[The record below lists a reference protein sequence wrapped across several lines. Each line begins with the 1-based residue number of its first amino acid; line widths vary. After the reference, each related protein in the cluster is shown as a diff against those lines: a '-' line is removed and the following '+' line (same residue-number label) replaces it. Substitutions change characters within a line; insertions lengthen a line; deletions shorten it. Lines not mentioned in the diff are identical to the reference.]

1 MLQCKKKILF
11 RIQLLFGIVLSNC
24 IIVIAQTATGNNIT
38 IDNGLINNEVT
49 AIHQDAYGFLWFGTR
64 GGLNRY
70 NGYDITTLR
79 STPLS
84 SNNLSNQAVEVIA
97 EYKNTLWIGNK
108 IGGLNRYDILSDSIT
123 HYNATDLIKIQEIKS
138 LLVDDNGDLFI
149 GALHGLYILS
159 KGKFTVVDK
168 SLSISALA
176 KDKQGRIWVGT
187 NYGFYQYNPVSK
199 KIDLVDLGDTKFFV
213 TSIAIDKQSQNLYL
227 GSWKNGLIKYTIS
240 SKTFKKYLDT
250 SLQNSV
256 AINNT
261 YRVFIDKDEQVW
273 VGTWGA
279 GLRKFDITK
288 ERFENFAIKPLNV
301 FNKDYDIVLS
311 IMQDKSGIIWI
322 GTDGGGVCKIDPYRK
337 KFNAISSFG
346 VDNASS
352 GNTHVSAIYEGKNGG
367 LWLGTRGG
375 GLSFSMDKKNFTRK
389 DIVGNTIRT
398 ICFFE
403 NNNDLWVGTGDGL
416 AIFKDYERNGK
427 TILVKKLKDDTTTI
441 SGPKVSAIVKDKN
454 GIIWVGTQEN
464 ALNRVVGFKG
474 DMPIFKRYP
483 EKIGVAGAIQN
494 DRVSCM
500 LVDRKNHLWVGTYD
514 GLHLYNRQKDNFEL
528 VSATSYGT
536 RLSNST
542 ILTMAEDSY
551 GNIWIGTQQGLN
563 KVSFTS
569 SGKIEIKSYFQTAGF
584 PNDYIHAILID
595 SENNVWMSTN
605 RGITKF
611 IESSNSFR
619 NFDTRDGV
627 GSNAFSE
634 NSSFLKSNGEML
646 FGGINGITYF
656 FPDSIRL
663 NNYVS
668 PVYITN
674 LQVNNK
680 DVGVGKVI
688 KNDIILSKAVF
699 LTDKIEISYKENIIT
714 LGYASL
720 DYHAPDKNQYQY
732 ILEGF
737 DEKWVDA
744 GSNRTVTY
752 TSLPSGT
759 YTFKVKGSNSDQI
772 WGNNIATIQI
782 TILPPPWKTWWA
794 YTIYFLIIG
803 GLLWLSRYM
812 KLNRINLKNKLEI
825 ANINYQKEKEIAD
838 VKNKFFANISHEFRT
853 PLTLMIGPLEDLI
866 EDDKLNSA
874 VKETVHKIQNQAKRL
889 LSLINQLLDFH
900 KAETNALK
908 LNASYNDIAK
918 MLKFI
923 HATFDEE
930 ANRKGIHFTFSTNK
944 KEIYLS
950 IDKEKVE
957 SIMYNLLSNAFKFT
971 PSGGEIKLSVMQIEG
986 SDNVCEIVV
995 ADTGKGI
1002 TAEDKAKVFDR
1013 FYQVTQAE
1021 PGKYVGTGIGLA
1033 FVKDLV
1039 ELHNG
1044 EIELADN
1051 QPQGSIFKIKL
1062 PLSEQNASTG
1072 KIVET
1077 DDAEDDIILNDEEE
1091 AESKELPIV
1100 LIIEDNDDLNQYLC
1114 KTIGKFYNVITAKD
1128 GKEGLEK
1135 AFKAIPD
1142 LVVSDVMMPEMD
1154 GYAFCQ
1160 TLKNDN
1166 RTSHIPV
1173 ILLTAKSDDSSHI
1186 EGIKLGADVYLGKPF
1201 KPALLLSHIK
1211 NIISSRKKLKELFTQ
1226 KLSLGPSE
1234 VEVSS
1239 FDEEFIKNAIRYVE
1253 ENIEKD
1259 EFLIDELA
1267 NKLNMSRSTFYRK
1280 LKALTGMSGSD
1291 FIRLIKLK
1299 RSAQLLKTGEYT
1311 VSMAAYSSGFN
1322 DLKNFRK
1329 TFQKQFG
1336 VTPSEY
1342 MKQKD

>member
-1 MLQCKKKILF
+1 MF
-11 RIQLLFGIVLSNC
+11 SNC
-24 IIVIAQTATGNNIT
+24 VFVIAQTATGNNIT
-38 IDNGLINNEVT
+38 IDNGLINNEIT

-84 SNNLSNQAVEVIA
+84 SNNLSNQAVEVIV
-97 EYKNTLWIGNK
+97 EHNNTLWIGNK

-123 HYNATDLIKIQEIKS
+123 HYNATDVVKIQEIKS
-138 LLVDDNGDLFI
+138 LMVDKSGDLFI

-159 KGKFTVVDK
+159 NGKFTVVDNN
-168 SLSISALA
+168 LAILALA
-176 KDKQGRIWVGT
+176 QDKQGRIWVGS
-187 NYGFYQYNPVSK
+187 NNGFHKYNPSTK
-199 KIDLVDLGDTKFFV
+199 KLELIPLGPAKFNV
-213 TSIAIDKQSQNLYL
+213 TSIAIDEQSQQLYL
-227 GSWKNGLIKYTIS
+227 GTWRNGLIKYSIQGS
-240 SKTFKKYLDT
+240 SFKKYLDIPAT
-250 SLQNSV
+250 NGLMV
-256 AINNT
+256 NNT
-261 YRVFIDKDEQVW
+261 YRVFIDRERNVW

-279 GLRKFDITK
+279 GLRQFNIATEK
-288 ERFENFAIKPLNV
+288 FENYTIKPLNV
-301 FNKDYDIVLS
+301 LNKDYDIVLS

-337 KFNAISSFG
+337 KFNAVTNFG
-346 VDNASS
+346 TDNVRQ
-352 GNTHVSAIYEGKNGG
+352 GNTHVSAIYGDKNGG
-367 LWLGTRGG
+367 LWLSARGG
-375 GLSFSMDKKNFTRK
+375 GLSFSTDKKNFVKK
-389 DIVGNTIRT
+389 DIGPNSIRSF
-398 ICFFE
+398 CFLE

-416 AIFKDYERNGK
+416 AIFKNYTQN
-427 TILVKKLKDDTTTI
+427 TQATLLKQSSDSTSL
-441 SGPKVSAIVKDKN
+441 SGPKVISMVKDKN
-454 GIIWVGTQEN
+454 GTIWVGTQEN
-464 ALNRVVGFKG
+464 ALNKVIGFKG
-474 DMPIFKRYP
+474 DMPIFKHYP
-483 EKIGVAGAIQN
+483 EKRGVAGAIQN
-494 DRVSCM
+494 DRISCM
-500 LVDRKNHLWVGTYD
+500 LVDKMNRLWVGTYD
-514 GLHLYNRQKDNFEL
+514 GLHLYNRKNDNFDL
-528 VSATSYGT
+528 VSTNSSN

-551 GNIWIGTQQGLN
+551 GNIWVGTQQGLN
-563 KVSFTS
+563 KVSFNK
-569 SGKIEIKSYFQTAGF
+569 SGKIETQSYFQSSGF
-584 PNDYIHAILID
+584 PNDYVHAILID

-611 IESSNSFR
+611 NVSTNSFR

-627 GSNAFSE
+627 ASNSFSE
-634 NSSFLKSNGEML
+634 NSSFVTSNGQMF
-646 FGGINGITYF
+646 FGGINGVTF
-656 FPDSIRL
+656 FYPDSISL
-663 NNYVS
+663 NSYIS
-668 PVYITN
+668 PVYLTS
-674 LQVNNK
+674 LQINNK
-680 DVGVGKVI
+680 EVGVGKVI
-688 KNDIILSKAVF
+688 MHDKILSKALF
-699 LTDKIEISYKENIIT
+699 LTDKIEISYKENIISFA
-714 LGYASL
+714 YASL

-759 YTFKVKGSNSDQI
+759 YTFKVRGSNADQI
-772 WGNNIATIQI
+772 WGNNVATIKI

-812 KLNRINLKNKLEI
+812 KINRINLKNKLEI
-825 ANINYQKEKEIAD
+825 ANINYEKEREIAE

-853 PLTLMIGPLEDLI
+853 PLTLMMGPLEDLI
-866 EDDKLNSA
+866 EDDKLNVV
-874 VKETVHKIQNQAKRL
+874 VKDTVHKIQNQAKRL

-908 LNASYNDIAK
+908 LNTSYNDIVK
-918 MLKFI
+918 LLKYI

-944 KEIYLS
+944 KELYLP
-950 IDKEKVE
+950 IDKEKIE

-971 PSGGEIKLSVMQIEG
+971 PAGGEIKLEVTHMQGG
-986 SDNVCEIVV
+986 SNVCEILV

-1002 TAEDKAKVFDR
+1002 TAEDKVKVFDR

-1044 EIELADN
+1044 EIELTDN
-1051 QPQGSIFKIKL
+1051 QPKGSVFKIKL
-1062 PLSEQNASTG
+1062 PLADVNISSSEIA
-1072 KIVET
+1072 ET
-1077 DDAEDDIILNDEEE
+1077 DYAEQDIEISDAEE

-1100 LIIEDNDDLNQYLC
+1100 LVIEDNEDLNQYLC
-1114 KTIGKFYNVITAKD
+1114 KTISKFYNVVSAKD
-1128 GKEGLEK
+1128 GKEGLHK
-1135 AFKAIPD
+1135 AFKTIPD

-1154 GYAFCQ
+1154 GYEFCQ

-1226 KLSLGPSE
+1226 KMSLGPSE

-1267 NKLNMSRSTFYRK
+1267 TKLNMSRSTFYRK